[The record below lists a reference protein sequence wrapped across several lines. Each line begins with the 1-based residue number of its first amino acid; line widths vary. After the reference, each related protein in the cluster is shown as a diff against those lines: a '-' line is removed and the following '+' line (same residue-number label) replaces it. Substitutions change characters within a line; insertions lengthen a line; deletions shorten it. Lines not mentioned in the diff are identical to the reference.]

1 MLGFF
6 YLFVYKDFILRD
18 VIQILKEHLPSTR
31 ERHILDLINRGYGQ
45 FMECDLTT
53 WVHLLLHTDIFL
65 SYQTVAARNE
75 SVNPFAS

>member
-31 ERHILDLINRGYGQ
+31 ERHILDLINRGYG
-45 FMECDLTT
+45 
-53 WVHLLLHTDIFL
+53 
-65 SYQTVAARNE
+65 
-75 SVNPFAS
+75 